1 MRRFPLLVR
10 IPLGVL
16 GVLILLGGVLFLLY
30 ALLITRSNG
39 HIVVNGERRSYI
51 LYVPRGLDPTKKVP
65 LVISMHGLAG
75 WPGNQVR
82 VTQWNKLAD
91 EQGFIVVYPRG
102 TGFPLRWRSGNA
114 ETSVNDVAFIYA
126 LIDKLETENNVDPK
140 RIYANGFSNGGGM
153 AFALSCTL
161 SDRIAAIGT
170 VSGAYLFPW
179 SECQQQRAVPLIAFH
194 GTADPVVPYL
204 GGPSETLDLPF
215 VVVPDWI
222 AAYASHEGCAQ
233 TPEPLASQGK
243 ASAIRYSGCQNG
255 AEVIFYTLQDGGHSW
270 PGSTGTP
277 RFVGGET
284 NHDID
289 ATRLIWNFFSAH
301 PLP

>member
-1 MRRFPLLVR
+1 MNRLPLLIR
-10 IPLGVL
+10 IPLGAL
-16 GVLILLGGVLFLLY
+16 AALILLGGALLLLY
-30 ALLITRSNG
+30 ASLTLRTNG
-39 HIVVNGERRSYI
+39 HINVNGERRSYI
-51 LYVPRGLDPTKKVP
+51 LYVPKSLDPAKPAP
-65 LVISMHGLAG
+65 LVISMHGFAG

-102 TGFPLRWRSGNA
+102 TGFPLRWRATNA
-114 ETSVNDVAFIYA
+114 QTVVNDLAFINA
-126 LIDKLETENNVDPK
+126 LIDKLEGSYNIDPK

-153 AFALSCTL
+153 AFALSCQL

-179 SECQQQRAVPLIAFH
+179 SECVQTRAVPLIVFH

-204 GGPSETLDLPF
+204 GGPSKEFDLPF
-215 VVVPDWI
+215 VAVPDWV
-222 AAYASHEGCAQ
+222 AAYANHSGC
-233 TPEPLASQGK
+233 PLKAEMLAPQGK
-243 ASAIRYSGCQNG
+243 ASAIRYSGCGQG
-255 AEVIFYTLQDGGHSW
+255 AEVVFYTLQDGGHSW
-270 PGSTGTP
+270 PGSKGTP
-277 RFVGGET
+277 RFIGGET

-289 ATRLIWNFFSAH
+289 ATRLIWDFFSVH